1 MYQNSWM
8 KKVVVSTTPYSFI
21 KYNKNIYKLPISET
35 HNENEKLYK
44 VSFYFGSVLHK
55 EDNRLIVYIDIN
67 GNIVGTES
75 YILE

>member
-1 MYQNSWM
+1 MMYQNSWM

-55 EDNRLIVYIDIN
+55 E
-67 GNIVGTES
+67 
-75 YILE
+75 